1 MKIRIAVF
9 AALMSLGGLQ
19 AVHALTLYSPTLKPI
34 FPGRTLQCSV
44 LNVSSQPRT
53 AKFSIMKWD
62 GTVLV
67 ASANTTVHPGT
78 MRIENTSATTWA
90 YCKVQVTGVK
100 TDWRGAFE
108 LQSSTNNGVVT
119 SVSVPL
125 E

>member
-1 MKIRIAVF
+1 MKVRVTIF

-19 AVHALTLYSPTLKPI
+19 AVHALTLYS
-34 FPGRTLQCSV
+34 RTLRATTYRTVSCSL

-53 AKFSIMKWD
+53 AKFLIVSWN
-62 GTVLV
+62 GTVLAESGNKV
-67 ASANTTVHPGT
+67 IPPGTVRHLSVLASAG
-78 MRIENTSATTWA
+78 A

-108 LQSSTNNGVVT
+108 LLFWINNSIPVT
-119 SVSVPL
+119 DVSVPL